1 MISFTYSEELLFF
14 FKNMCLVYVFWL
26 SAFFFYL
33 CIIYI
38 MFYLTLKLNF
48 ITISPKNQE
57 KMEKEEE
64 FSDSLDSLL
73 YFLSFKYKVI
83 YYL

>member
-14 FKNMCLVYVFWL
+14 FKNMYLGYVFWL
-26 SAFFFYL
+26 SAFFFTFVS
-33 CIIYI
+33 YI
-38 MFYLTLKLNF
+38 LFYLTLKLSF

-57 KMEKEEE
+57 KLEKEEE

-73 YFLSFKYKVI
+73 YFLPFKYKVI